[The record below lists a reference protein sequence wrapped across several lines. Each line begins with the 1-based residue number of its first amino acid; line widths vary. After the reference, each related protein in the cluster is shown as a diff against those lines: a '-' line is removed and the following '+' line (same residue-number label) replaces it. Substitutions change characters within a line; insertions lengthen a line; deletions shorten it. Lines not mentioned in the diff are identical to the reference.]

1 MELFLLLIRIA
12 LSALFAT
19 AGFAKLADLQ
29 GSKKAF
35 REFGIPASAAGA
47 GSIALSIFEITLAAM
62 FLFADIAWYAAI
74 GAAGLLLLF
83 IVQMIYQRAKGNAP
97 DCHCFG
103 QLHSEPVSVKSIL
116 RNAVFFALVLVPL
129 VRGVR
134 GQGLEVTQ
142 LTVESMPT
150 VLGTAAIIMLAAA
163 LLYLRKIVA
172 SQDDLRRRIDVLE
185 VVSRDGTAVDHEH
198 VQDPQLGLPIGSPL
212 PSFELTDLQRRT
224 VTKTDL
230 VQRGKGILLIFVSPT
245 CEPCQ
250 AILPNLTEW
259 SSQLSEKVETYF
271 VSSGSESENR
281 KKFSGLDPA
290 RVLLDAGRRFALGV
304 GGRWTPTALYIDRN
318 GKIGSHVAAGDV
330 AIEDLIDKL
339 KKSDLAKPFIFFAN
353 ADHHGRGL
361 KMGTEA
367 PDFKLS
373 DIDGDE
379 FGKDD
384 LVGSRTLLTFWSPTC
399 PHCEAFLDEFKQW
412 VSSRSNGDPK
422 VVLISDGD
430 QEEHRALGLDSPVV
444 LDKGYRTSVKLGMF
458 GTPSAVL
465 VNEQGIIE
473 TETAVGADNIWAL
486 LGRKNETN

>member
-1 MELFLLLIRIA
+1 
-12 LSALFAT
+12 
-19 AGFAKLADLQ
+19 
-29 GSKKAF
+29 
-35 REFGIPASAAGA
+35 
-47 GSIALSIFEITLAAM
+47 
-62 FLFADIAWYAAI
+62 
-74 GAAGLLLLF
+74 
-83 IVQMIYQRAKGNAP
+83 
-97 DCHCFG
+97 
-103 QLHSEPVSVKSIL
+103 
-116 RNAVFFALVLVPL
+116 
-129 VRGVR
+129 
-134 GQGLEVTQ
+134 
-142 LTVESMPT
+142 
-150 VLGTAAIIMLAAA
+150 
-163 LLYLRKIVA
+163 
-172 SQDDLRRRIDVLE
+172 
-185 VVSRDGTAVDHEH
+185 
-198 VQDPQLGLPIGSPL
+198 
-212 PSFELTDLQRRT
+212 
-224 VTKTDL
+224 
-230 VQRGKGILLIFVSPT
+230 
-245 CEPCQ
+245 
-250 AILPNLTEW
+250 
-259 SSQLSEKVETYF
+259 
-271 VSSGSESENR
+271 
-281 KKFSGLDPA
+281 LDPT
-290 RVLLDAGRRFALGV
+290 RVLLDAGRKFALGV

-412 VSSRSNGDPK
+412 VGSRSNGDPK

-430 QEEHRALGLDSPVV
+430 PEEHKTLGLDSPVV

-465 VNEQGIIE
+465 VNERGIIE